1 METWLFCFVT
11 EMLQLYEILHTK
23 RRNSFFN
30 GILKLRGKEDEK
42 IQKE

>member
-1 METWLFCFVT
+1 METWLFSFIT
-11 EMLQLYEILHTK
+11 KMLRLYEILHTK
-23 RRNSFFN
+23 RRNFFFN